1 MLTIKSI
8 GLRNQWMLA
17 KKNCIPLKKEM
28 KEKKKSISVVSF
40 SDKAACLVTHVS
52 CKEKPWSKK
61 KKGRKEKKKTASK
74 QTRSVV
80 EGGEGRAR
88 ARWIAFAAL
97 RSLACASTVVGK
109 VDTDL

>member
-1 MLTIKSI
+1 M
-8 GLRNQWMLA
+8 G
-17 KKNCIPLKKEM
+17 KKNRYQ
-28 KEKKKSISVVSF
+28 SVVSF
-40 SDKAACLVTHVS
+40 SDKGACLVTHVS

-61 KKGRKEKKKTASK
+61 KKEEKEEEKENSE

-97 RSLACASTVVGK
+97 RSLARASTVVGK

>member
-1 MLTIKSI
+1 MSGYPRLLQGKTMK
-8 GLRNQWMLA
+8 QE
-17 KKNCIPLKKEM
+17 KNEA
-28 KEKKKSISVVSF
+28 KEKKENS
-40 SDKAACLVTHVS
+40 
-52 CKEKPWSKK
+52 E
-61 KKGRKEKKKTASK
+61 

-97 RSLACASTVVGK
+97 RSLARASTVVGK